1 MAVYQETVP
10 SFLAPASRTARA
22 WLTSPWART
31 SRVYRRDSDDITI
44 MRGKAVLTLEPIVS
58 GVKLRVADIFR

>member
-1 MAVYQETVP
+1 
-10 SFLAPASRTARA
+10 
-22 WLTSPWART
+22 
-31 SRVYRRDSDDITI
+31 